1 MKPPLL
7 LYSAS
12 TWFAYSV
19 AERFYGGV
27 HYAWCS
33 PVYDGRSA
41 ADHVNIP
48 PSASPAALYRAM
60 LEDTRRGDR
69 HSSAIDQN
77 KNGIY
82 RGARARRSQGLIG
95 DAEVEEIRS
104 SLERAECRDFRPVLY
119 IIPYD
124 QVKESVVRVAVDE
137 RAHPM
142 SVEYRIEMLPRASF
156 DMVELTL

>member
-19 AERFYGGV
+19 AERYYGGL

-33 PVYDGRSA
+33 PVYDGRMA
-41 ADHVNIP
+41 EFHVNIP
-48 PSASPAALYRAM
+48 PSASPAALYRTI
-60 LEDTRRGDR
+60 LEDTRRGDQYS
-69 HSSAIDQN
+69 HAISQN
-77 KNGIY
+77 KDGIN

-95 DAEVEEIRS
+95 DEEVEEIRWS
-104 SLERAECRDFRPVLY
+104 VERTECRDFRPVLY

-124 QVKESVVRVAVDE
+124 QVKERVVRVPVAE

-142 SVEYRIEMLPRASF
+142 SVEYRIDALPRTSF
-156 DMVELTL
+156 DMIELTL